1 MHAMNLDDAY
11 HVERVLARGAG
22 GLTELV
28 TLGGA
33 GPFVR
38 KKVPLGIANQG
49 VWAAISSLDCPRVPK
64 VQATYSLPDLF
75 VVIYDYVPGQTLQE
89 LVLASGCLG
98 AAKAAKLAREI
109 CEAAG
114 ALHSCGVIH
123 RDLSPRN
130 VIVAADGAHLIDL
143 GIARTHVDGA
153 SADTTFLG
161 THGFAAPE
169 QYGFAQT
176 DARSDVYAIGCLL
189 GYMLTGEEPDEEG
202 YAEAL
207 AGLETGGT
215 TGNTASS
222 GEAGAAGANGTGNSK
237 AEGDMVARLVSCVR
251 KACEFEPSARY
262 QSTAQMS
269 EAIENALREKCEGG
283 AGPQIAPGTSG
294 NPSQDGF
301 GRTEERTRQHFDGA
315 ERQASSGT
323 PGPNAPRSYT
333 PSSDK
338 PNPNAS
344 NAGPAN
350 PAVPNLNQAASGT
363 SGAAASRKLV
373 VALAAAL
380 VVALAAVA
388 VLVFAKGQSD
398 DTSGAGSSTSTFSDL
413 SASQDSGGNSSGT
426 DGSSSTSGQ
435 GSSSLSADELPLEIA
450 ETGWSITSDGY
461 VNCVVGLRNTSED
474 TAVDLPVVSVAGY
487 SSAGDVLFAS
497 ELGAMVSAPNQT
509 SYLTD
514 LTFLDNP
521 SALDHVEFTL
531 QASSATGTRHISDP
545 VTFEASTPSTHSDDV
560 AGTSFT
566 GTVSVS
572 GSESAISALAPYS
585 STIKVTVVLRDSSG
599 AIVGGSSDF
608 LTTLSAGT
616 HPYSVTYPDAPSYA
630 TAEAYAQAW

>member
-1 MHAMNLDDAY
+1 MNLDDAY

-38 KKVPLGIANQG
+38 KKVPLDIANQG

-89 LVLASGCLG
+89 LVLAGGRFS
-98 AAKAAKLAREI
+98 ANKAAKLAREI

-189 GYMLTGEEPDEEG
+189 GYMLTGKEPDAED
-202 YAEAL
+202 YAETL
-207 AGLETGGT
+207 AGLETSGAA
-215 TGNTASS
+215 GNAASS
-222 GEAGAAGANGTGNSK
+222 GEACAAVTNGVGNSK
-237 AEGDMVARLVSCVR
+237 AEGAVVARLASCVR

-262 QSTAQMS
+262 QSAAQMS
-269 EAIENALREKCEGG
+269 EAIEDALRERDEVG
-283 AGPQIAPGTSG
+283 AGPQNAPGTS
-294 NPSQDGF
+294 NKPSRNGF
-301 GRTEERTRQHFDGA
+301 GGTEEQTRRHFDRA
-315 ERQASSGT
+315 EEQAGSDASGS
-323 PGPNAPRSYT
+323 NVSRSYT
-333 PSSDK
+333 PSSDSSS
-338 PNPNAS
+338 S
-344 NAGPAN
+344 NVPSPGPAN
-350 PAVPNLNQAASGT
+350 PAVPNLNQAASGA
-363 SGAAASRKLV
+363 SGPGASKKLV
-373 VALAAAL
+373 VTLAAAL
-380 VVALAAVA
+380 VVALIAAA
-388 VLVFAKGQSD
+388 ALVLTRGQANN
-398 DTSGAGSSTSTFSDL
+398 TSAAASITSTLSDS
-413 SASQDSGGNSSGT
+413 SASHDSGSDSSEA

-435 GSSSLSADELPLEIA
+435 GSSGLSADELPLEIA
-450 ETGWSITSDGY
+450 ESGWSITSDSY
-461 VNCVVGLRNTSED
+461 VNYVVGLRNTSED

-509 SYLTD
+509 SYLAD

-521 SALDHVEFTL
+521 SALDHVEFAL
-531 QASSATGTRHISDP
+531 QASSATKTRHISEP
-545 VTFEASTPSTHSDDV
+545 VTFEVSAPSAHSDDV

-616 HPYSVTYPDAPSYA
+616 HPYSVTYLNAPSYA